1 MFCHVYSLSLITC
14 VIEMEHSVTQINTI
28 DLVISLLSKSSY
40 LFTILFY
47 QKQSNARMTHKEWLR
62 YIKYLETRR
71 RQYLYILSF
80 TSFSFSGNRKQRWVG
95 KSLVIIWFM
104 WLRTK
109 KQLRWPLP
117 AKKERSIL
125 PKFFFW
131 NTNLLYLTIW
141 FQQGISQT
149 LVHFLSIERIGNIRS
164 HCKLYWKYR
173 SRCFTREHV
182 KVILN
187 C

>member
-47 QKQSNARMTHKEWLR
+47 QKQSNARLTHKEWLR

-109 KQLRWPLP
+109 KQLRWPLH
-117 AKKERSIL
+117 AKRSGQ
-125 PKFFFW
+125 F
-131 NTNLLYLTIW
+131 
-141 FQQGISQT
+141 
-149 LVHFLSIERIGNIRS
+149 
-164 HCKLYWKYR
+164 YR
-173 SRCFTREHV
+173 SFFSEIQIYYT
-182 KVILN
+182 
-187 C
+187 